1 LRAPPGA
8 EGETNVG
15 HHRYIATFDITIV
28 DPTEPDSGPTLPMPN
43 DLVQQV
49 VRQINAGLNTTKPN
63 KGGKSFDVGKVEKK

>member
-1 LRAPPGA
+1 
-8 EGETNVG
+8 VG
-15 HHRYIATFDITIV
+15 HHRYIATFDIIIV
-28 DPTEPDSGPTLPMPN
+28 DPSEPDTGPTLPMPN